1 MAPSF
6 TFFVDKKDTQYAAPY
21 IKKLDPYYPS
31 FVDGEYVDPRNM
43 KSRYAG
49 ANAKFFA
56 FDCGEFIMFDLETVD
71 LIEPLMAITMDTF
84 TPMNRKSWLVIFKFL
99 KAVFAD
105 QEPGD
110 LLTDMLELVP
120 VPTILVE
127 KTQLLKSSE
136 PPKELPQE
144 YGFEHLVED
153 DIAYCE
159 ITKPFT
165 DLPYT
170 CVIRNYSEVGFE
182 PLFTALYVSSSW
194 GVTNMDYAFLE
205 KLWVFLN
212 MDGAIDLENRLK
224 REIELCKLGKPEP
237 EVYRL
242 NIVDTK
248 DQMSRKKKRGGR
260 PSEPNKRYNV

>member
-31 FVDGEYVDPRNM
+31 FVDGVYIEPIMM
-43 KSRYAG
+43 KRRYDG
-49 ANAKFFA
+49 AVAKFFA

-71 LIEPLMAITMDTF
+71 MIEPLVVVTMDSYT
-84 TPMNRKSWLVIFKFL
+84 TMNRKSWMTIFKFL
-99 KAVFAD
+99 RAVFTGESVD
-105 QEPGD
+105 DYKE
-110 LLTDMLELVP
+110 DMWQLIP
-120 VPTILVE
+120 KPMKMDE
-127 KTQLLKSSE
+127 KMQLAKE
-136 PPKELPQE
+136 AEQPKELPQE
-144 YGFEHLVED
+144 YGFEHLLED

-159 ITKPFT
+159 IVKPHT
-165 DLPYT
+165 DNPYT

-182 PLFTALYVSSSW
+182 PLFTALYVCQSW
-194 GVTNMDYAFLE
+194 GVTSLDYAFLE
-205 KLWVFLN
+205 KLWVYLN
-212 MDGAIDLENRLK
+212 MPGPMDLENRLK
-224 REIELCKLGKPEP
+224 REIELCKAGKPEP

-260 PSEPNKRYNV
+260 PNEQNKRQNV